1 MKRAILII
9 FLGLIFSITS
19 FAQKEKYE
27 SLFIYNF
34 TKYIKWPDNYN
45 QGKFVIGVLGNS
57 SIYQSLNE
65 MAESKK
71 KTSSGSNLEV
81 MKYNSIADIGECN
94 ILFVSE
100 NMISKIEEIDGGTS
114 GKPILIVTDSPG
126 MANKGSV
133 INFIE
138 KDGKIKFELNE
149 AKAATRNLIVSGSL
163 TTLAILI

>member
-1 MKRAILII
+1 MKRTILIL
-9 FLGLIFSITS
+9 FLISIFSLST

-57 SIYQSLNE
+57 SIYQSLDE

-71 KTSSGSNLEV
+71 KTSSGANLEV
-81 MKYNSIADIGECN
+81 IKYNSISDIGECN

-100 NMISKIEEIDGGTS
+100 NMINKLQEIDGVTS

-149 AKAATRNLIVSGSL
+149 ASANIRNLVVSGSL
-163 TTLAILI
+163 TSLAILI